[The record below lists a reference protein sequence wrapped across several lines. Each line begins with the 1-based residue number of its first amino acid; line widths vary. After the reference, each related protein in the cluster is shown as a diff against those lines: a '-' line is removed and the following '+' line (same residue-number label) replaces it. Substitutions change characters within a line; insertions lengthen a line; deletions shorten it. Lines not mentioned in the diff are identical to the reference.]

1 MREAKNA
8 RHKRTRLVA
17 LLQGR
22 AAYGKLRGVGVHA
35 GVSRA
40 DCETLGL
47 PRARPRYAAR
57 VRLVNAM
64 PSNGAGRCVDG
75 QYAPSSS
82 SSSSRAKEDKAALA
96 AAAESD
102 AEGGWKMA
110 SDDVGRMKME
120 SQSPASR
127 GAEGGCC
134 RGHARRSPQ
143 PCRRTRSS
151 TRSPSRARRRA
162 APLRRRRLCS
172 EPASATGDEAQAA
185 SGGVFAPVRM
195 RTRRRARRRAALHPR
210 RPSRSS
216 RVGAAAGNAA
226 GGGTGRF

>member
-47 PRARPRYAAR
+47 PRARPRYAAQT
-57 VRLVNAM
+57 RLINAM

-102 AEGGWKMA
+102 AEDGWKMA

-127 GAEGGCC
+127 EAEGGCC

-162 APLRRRRLCS
+162 APLRRRLCS
-172 EPASATGDEAQAA
+172 ELASATGDEAQAA
-185 SGGVFAPVRM
+185 GGGVFAPVRM
-195 RTRRRARRRAALHPR
+195 RARRRAAAPEEAVAIKPR
-210 RPSRSS
+210 RR
-216 RVGAAAGNAA
+216 RRQQRRWKKN
-226 GGGTGRF
+226 GRF